1 MRCYSGFTEDGLIK
15 SCPILLFLA
24 ANGHYHF
31 VCREGRAD
39 KAAKK
44 YCHFLSNKNIQMLG
58 EAVVDLDKSLTVTDY
73 IPLYSNYH
81 S

>member
-1 MRCYSGFTEDGLIK
+1 MDIITFSVG
-15 SCPILLFLA
+15 
-24 ANGHYHF
+24 
-31 VCREGRAD
+31 
-39 KAAKK
+39 KAELTKQPKKKK

-58 EAVVDLDKSLTVTDY
+58 EAVVDFDQSLTVTDY